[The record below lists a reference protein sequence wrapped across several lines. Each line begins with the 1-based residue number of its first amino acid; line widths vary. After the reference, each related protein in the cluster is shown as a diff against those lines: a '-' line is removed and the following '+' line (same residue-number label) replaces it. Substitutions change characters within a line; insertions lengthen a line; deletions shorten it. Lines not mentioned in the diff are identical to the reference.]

1 LVPRPA
7 PRADG
12 GTVSVRDTDAGVLG
26 GPLSGWIMGS
36 MGGRIGLA
44 NWQWLFL
51 LEGIPSMVMGLLAFK
66 VFTDGPNHA
75 DFLFT
80 RD

>member
-1 LVPRPA
+1 
-7 PRADG
+7 
-12 GTVSVRDTDAGVLG
+12 
-26 GPLSGWIMGS
+26 MGS